1 MRRRPRQAGSTIP
14 LLSAAVAA
22 VGVCARAGAQT
33 ISGVL
38 PVAIDQPQIHVLFQN
53 PISNGDGGT
62 EPGSIV
68 EVGDGY
74 GDEIYDDQGFLDTG
88 TSADLISLETQQGLN
103 MNLATYNSQAV
114 TYNDIALGG
123 VDTYNVTTPY
133 YLSTASFNVNND
145 VEAGNNPPD
154 PSQYTLATGAIPV
167 EANQQPADELV
178 GPLDIFGMPVMEG
191 RVTVLDMRPDNDPNA
206 LGETQSYIYN
216 PGTAFN
222 PGQIDTNPGIVPTQ
236 YHIKVSYANFGQFT
250 QLNPTGTPAS
260 YAPQQYAN
268 PMIGPDPV
276 SLFNTG
282 HTDNTPP
289 VTISFD
295 GHTSTGSFLFD
306 TGAQVSFIS
315 TAEAANLHVAY
326 SQDGSELINTDTDQ
340 PIPNQF
346 DVPVTGAGGGEIDAV
361 GFYLD
366 ELSLPTVE
374 GPSINYL
381 GAPVVVQDITVQDPN
396 TGKTLTLDGD
406 LGMNFFEPTTDVNLD
421 NFAAGSVN
429 WVTFDQPDGL
439 IGITL
444 YGDQTLANDLPDQ
457 TTQTASS
464 DGDIGGPGG
473 LSFSGGELQVTGSF
487 STSRQIQINSE
498 DGQIDVA
505 PGTTLTLNSSSLGW
519 SGGSLFITDSGTVA
533 FDLTSGNVAVTPDSV
548 LNIAAGSSVVVNGT
562 TDPFTDSNTSTYHV
576 TVANDGNFTVN
587 ANCSIAGISGTGNLI
602 IGNGTSHNTLQI
614 APGSMQSS
622 VGSLSIAGGSALDIT
637 NNQFIINYGSSDPKA
652 TILQYLSRGAAGGA
666 WDGPG
671 IMSSTAAGKSGYGVG
686 FADGADGVVP
696 GLTSGEIEI
705 GYALYGDITLQGIV
719 NAQDFVILANNFGK
733 IVSGGWEDGDFLYTG
748 TVNAEDFILLA
759 NNFGDIS
766 TGGSEAMSATDWSAL
781 DAFAAANNISL
792 ARSVPEPGSMALAAL
807 AGAILLRRRRG
818 EAR

>member
-1 MRRRPRQAGSTIP
+1 M
-14 LLSAAVAA
+14 LSAAVAG
-22 VGVCARAGAQT
+22 VGLCARAGAQPD

-53 PISNGDGGT
+53 PVSNGQGGT
-62 EPGSIV
+62 KPGSIV
-68 EVGDGY
+68 EVDDGY
-74 GDEIYDDQGFLDTG
+74 GDEVYDDQGFLDTG
-88 TSADLISLETQQGLN
+88 TSADLISLETQQGLD
-103 MNLATYNSQAV
+103 MNLATYNGQPV

-145 VEAGNNPPD
+145 VEAGNSPPD
-154 PSQYTLATGAIPV
+154 PSQYTLATGAIPM
-167 EANQQPADELV
+167 ESNQQAADELV

-222 PGQIDTNPGIVPTQ
+222 PGQLDTNPGIPPAQ

-250 QLNPTGTPAS
+250 QLNPSGAPAS

-289 VTISFD
+289 VSISFN
-295 GHTSTGSFLFD
+295 GYTSTGSFLFD

-326 SQDGSELINTDTDQ
+326 SQDGSELINTNTGAA
-340 PIPNQF
+340 IPNQF
-346 DVPVTGAGGGEIDAV
+346 DVPVTGAGGGEIDAL

-381 GAPVVVQDITVQDPN
+381 GAPVVIQDITVQDPN

-406 LGMNFFEPTTDVNLD
+406 LGMNFFEPTADVNLD

-439 IGITL
+439 IGVTL

-457 TTQTASS
+457 TTQSASS

-505 PGTTLTLNSSSLGW
+505 PGTTLTLNCSALGW
-519 SGGSLFITDSGTVA
+519 SGGSLYVTDSGTVA
-533 FDLTSGNVAVTPDSV
+533 FDLTQGNVSVLPDSV

-562 TDPFTDSNTSTYHV
+562 TDPFTDSSTSTYHV

-587 ANCSIAGISGTGNLI
+587 VNSSIAGIAGTGNLT

-622 VGSLSIAGGSALDIT
+622 MGSLSIAGGSALDIT
-637 NNQFIINYGSSDPKA
+637 NNQLIINYGSSDPKA
-652 TILQYLSRGAAGGA
+652 TILEYLSRGAAGGA
-666 WDGPG
+666 WNGPG
-671 IMSSTAAGKSGYGVG
+671 IMSSTAAGTRNYGVA
-686 FADGADGVVP
+686 FADGADGVDP
-696 GLTSGEIEI
+696 SLTSGEIEV
-705 GYALYGDITLQGIV
+705 GYALYGDITMQGV
-719 NAQDFVILANNFGK
+719 VDAQDFVILAAHFGK
-733 IVSGGWEDGDFLYTG
+733 IVSGGWEDGDFFYSG
-748 TVNAEDFILLA
+748 TVDAQDFILLA
-759 NNFGDIS
+759 DNFGDIAK
-766 TGGSEAMSATDWSAL
+766 GGSETMSASDWAAIDS
-781 DAFAAANNISL
+781 FAAANGLSVGD
-792 ARSVPEPGSMALAAL
+792 SVPEPGALGLGML
-807 AGAILLRRRRG
+807 AGVLVMRRRAT
-818 EAR
+818 ARVIPATEVAGPG